1 MKNSTKIVLVMFVV
15 YAMVMLQ
22 GAAVW
27 AQEDQIEETE
37 ASSPLWANAEYTLD
51 ISAQPYDTASGSET
65 QMEYHLGAEFD
76 TGLAIGVGF
85 FSDEMSGLRPDD
97 YYLELSYWL
106 FEFIY
111 NPGSRNWHT
120 VSLNFL
126 GFITVGYNFGGERG
140 GVANLGAYDL
150 GKQEPERL
158 FWTFQFDYTH
168 EKLKD
173 FSIPLRYD
181 GDAFGSGIVY
191 HPTDT
196 FSAGF
201 IRWDNGD
208 YSRLYFRNGVRSE
221 RNEFFIRT
229 YF

>member
-1 MKNSTKIVLVMFVV
+1 MLAACVMMT
-15 YAMVMLQ
+15 YSGDL
-22 GAAVW
+22 VW
-27 AQEDQIEETE
+27 AQEDQVEEEEHT
-37 ASSPLWANAEYTLD
+37 PPFWTRAEYTLD
-51 ISAQPYDTASGSET
+51 ISARPYKTAAGSET
-65 QMEYHLGAEFD
+65 QIEYYLGAEFD
-76 TGLAIGVGF
+76 TGLAVGVGF
-85 FSDEMSGLRPDD
+85 FSDEMSRLRPDD
-97 YYLELSYWL
+97 YYLELSHWM

-111 NPGSRNWHT
+111 NPGDRNWHT

-191 HPTDT
+191 HPNDT

-208 YSRLYFRNGVRSE
+208 YSRLYNRNGLRSD
-221 RNEFFIRT
+221 RNEFFVRT